1 MVFLFL
7 NDVINCGNNEK
18 GGIVGEK
25 FNGIYF
31 RKRVGD

>member
-7 NDVINCGNNEK
+7 NDVINRGNKEK